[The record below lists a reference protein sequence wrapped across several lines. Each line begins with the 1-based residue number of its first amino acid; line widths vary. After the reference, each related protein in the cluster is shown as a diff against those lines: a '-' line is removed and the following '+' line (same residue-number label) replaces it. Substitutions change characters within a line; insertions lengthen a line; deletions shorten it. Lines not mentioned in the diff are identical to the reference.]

1 MLVWI
6 CSTCPFSPNN
16 HVFFLMRYPNQK
28 KCQDDSDSFQKAF
41 LVLSVA
47 VWGGRN
53 LKNLPRRTT
62 ACSWILSI
70 PQISCVI
77 HLPSYWLSGVHH
89 QETEVSETNST
100 WHWQN
105 RHCVAPTSD
114 RGALNMKERVVSVAS
129 DESKAYCE
137 ENSGVWNSG
146 SKNCD
151 GTSQIRSSNAALLVP
166 IFYNLVLE
174 FWPPVV
180 GDTCELFW
188 VFVALAKMEA
198 WKKKLSGE
206 CPQRYLI
213 ERTCQRN
220 GSHQTHNF
228 SASFGW
234 IDGIGISLIEVQGCL
249 HGPFC
254 ARCTRSISQQAW
266 AVAGW
271 LRDCCWLC
279 SRS

>member
-53 LKNLPRRTT
+53 LKNLPRWTT

-70 PQISCVI
+70 PQTSCVI

-151 GTSQIRSSNAALLVP
+151 WISQIRSSKCCTFGSNFLQLS
-166 IFYNLVLE
+166 
-174 FWPPVV
+174 FWI
-180 GDTCELFW
+180 
-188 VFVALAKMEA
+188 LASRGWWYMRVI
-198 WKKKLSGE
+198 LS
-206 CPQRYLI
+206 
-213 ERTCQRN
+213 
-220 GSHQTHNF
+220 F
-228 SASFGW
+228 
-234 IDGIGISLIEVQGCL
+234 
-249 HGPFC
+249 
-254 ARCTRSISQQAW
+254 RCTCKDGSMKEKVVRWVSSKVLDRKNMPEEWQP
-266 AVAGW
+266 
-271 LRDCCWLC
+271 
-279 SRS
+279 SNT